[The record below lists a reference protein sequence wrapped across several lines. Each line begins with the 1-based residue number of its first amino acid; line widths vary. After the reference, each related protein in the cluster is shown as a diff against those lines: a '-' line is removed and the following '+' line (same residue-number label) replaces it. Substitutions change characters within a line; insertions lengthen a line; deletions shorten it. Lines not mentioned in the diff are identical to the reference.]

1 MVHLVKFNPIQN
13 GVFILV
19 EVSFRILTTDE
30 TWYPGGVNL
39 SCLTGVIGCACTY
52 TCQVTRLPR
61 AGGSPYFTPLF
72 LTILSQKM
80 FVSCTFM
87 TSPLGSAVD
96 LHSV

>member
-61 AGGSPYFTPLF
+61 AGGISIFHSSIFDDFITKDVCVLHFYD
-72 LTILSQKM
+72 LSAW
-80 FVSCTFM
+80 VGC
-87 TSPLGSAVD
+87 
-96 LHSV
+96 